1 MPSADSAPDRQL
13 LSTARVAAVGAV
25 SAAVVSI
32 RRARTRR
39 GATTPRRKGDGDF
52 VTAIDVQ
59 CERLLRQRLLG
70 AVPAAGFVGEE
81 TAVVGVDREAVW
93 VVDPI
98 DGTSNFANGLPHWA
112 VAVALLWRGRPVVAA
127 TWCEPEGVLYSAVA
141 GRGAFAGRRRLRVRR
156 GRWDDGSIVGCQWFR
171 GQGDLAFLRA
181 LQRDGARVRTLGS
194 TVVQLIDVA
203 RGRLD
208 ANVQQQGR
216 IWDFAAP
223 ALVLLEAGG
232 SFTDWRGRPVFP
244 LADLRAVGHVAT
256 IGAGPGVH
264 ARVLRRVRP
273 FAGPATPSRCHAAA
287 AGAAACCLS
296 APPPSAHCHGPSPA
310 LPPPARTRGL
320 RFAFGPSQ
328 IVAGC
333 RLSTRV
339 PPVRGSR

>member
-1 MPSADSAPDRQL
+1 MPSADSAPHRLL
-13 LSTARVAAVGAV
+13 LSTARAAAV
-25 SAAVVSI
+25 SAVAAAVAMI
-32 RRARTRR
+32 GKARSRR
-39 GATTPRRKGDGDF
+39 GATTPRRKGEGDF
-52 VTAIDVQ
+52 VTAIDLQ
-59 CERLLRQRLLG
+59 CERLLRERLLR

-81 TAVVGVDREAVW
+81 TAVVGVDRDAVW
-93 VVDPI
+93 IVDPI

-112 VAVALLWRGRPVVAA
+112 IAVALLWRGRPVVAA
-127 TWCEPEGVLYSAVA
+127 TWCEPDGVLYSAVA
-141 GRGAFAGRRRLRVRR
+141 GHGAFAGKRRLRVQR

-171 GQGDLAFLRA
+171 GQQDLAFLLA

-244 LADLRAVGHVAT
+244 LANLDTVGHVAT
-256 IGAGPGVH
+256 IGAVPGVH

-273 FAGPATPSRCHAAA
+273 FAPRAAR
-287 AGAAACCLS
+287 
-296 APPPSAHCHGPSPA
+296 
-310 LPPPARTRGL
+310 AR
-320 RFAFGPSQ
+320 
-328 IVAGC
+328 
-333 RLSTRV
+333 
-339 PPVRGSR
+339 